1 MADRTTQS
9 VTERIEELGQ
19 QRGEEMFRRASMP
32 VQHRSDVALA
42 GIVLFSLVAAGLYF
56 SFELVRYLKMHRME

>member
-19 QRGEEMFRRASMP
+19 QRGEEIFRRSSMP
-32 VQHRSDVALA
+32 VQHRSDFALA

-56 SFELVRYLKMHRME
+56 GFELVRHLKMHRME